1 MQIPLQL
8 HPLQG
13 YSLLDHVVIHLI
25 NPPLFQIF
33 KFCRSKCHKAFKM
46 KKNPRKVRWTKA
58 YRKAAGKELTVD
70 PAFEFEKRRNVPTK
84 YNRELWTKTVEA
96 VKKIKNIRERRE
108 KHFVMERLRKGTD
121 VEIEMDVRD
130 VQKNIALIRSPAAGL
145 RERQNKAKLSEMDQ
159 DEEEEE
165 ITYVPAKELEKRLME
180 EAMEGDREMMTN

>member
-1 MQIPLQL
+1 
-8 HPLQG
+8 
-13 YSLLDHVVIHLI
+13 
-25 NPPLFQIF
+25 
-33 KFCRSKCHKAFKM
+33 M

-84 YNRELWTKTVEA
+84 YNRELWTKTVAA
-96 VKKIKNIRERRE
+96 VKKIKDIRDRRER
-108 KHFVMERLRKGTD
+108 HFVMERLRKGTD

-145 RERQNKAKLSEMDQ
+145 RERQNKAKLAELGAMED

-180 EAMEGDREMMTN
+180 EAMEDDREMLAN

>member
-1 MQIPLQL
+1 
-8 HPLQG
+8 
-13 YSLLDHVVIHLI
+13 
-25 NPPLFQIF
+25 
-33 KFCRSKCHKAFKM
+33 M

-70 PAFEFEKRRNVPTK
+70 PAFEFEKRRNVPRK

-96 VKKIKNIRERRE
+96 VKKIKDIRERRE
-108 KHFVMERLRKGTD
+108 RHFVMERLRKGTD

-145 RERQNKAKLSEMDQ
+145 RERQNKAKLAELGAME

-180 EAMEGDREMMTN
+180 EAMEDDREMLAN

>member
-1 MQIPLQL
+1 
-8 HPLQG
+8 
-13 YSLLDHVVIHLI
+13 
-25 NPPLFQIF
+25 
-33 KFCRSKCHKAFKM
+33 M

-96 VKKIKNIRERRE
+96 VKKIKDIRERRE
-108 KHFVMERLRKGTD
+108 RHFVMERLRKGTD

-145 RERQNKAKLSEMDQ
+145 RERQNKAKLAELGAME

-180 EAMEGDREMMTN
+180 EAMEDDREMLAN

>member
-1 MQIPLQL
+1 M
-8 HPLQG
+8 
-13 YSLLDHVVIHLI
+13 
-25 NPPLFQIF
+25 
-33 KFCRSKCHKAFKM
+33 
-46 KKNPRKVRWTKA
+46 
-58 YRKAAGKELTVD
+58 D

-145 RERQNKAKLSEMDQ
+145 RERQNKEKLAEMED
-159 DEEEEE
+159 EEE
-165 ITYVPAKELEKRLME
+165 ITYVPARELEKRLME
-180 EAMEGDREMMTN
+180 EAMEDDREMLAN

>member
-1 MQIPLQL
+1 
-8 HPLQG
+8 
-13 YSLLDHVVIHLI
+13 
-25 NPPLFQIF
+25 
-33 KFCRSKCHKAFKM
+33 M

-96 VKKIKNIRERRE
+96 VKKIKDIRERRE
-108 KHFVMERLRKGTD
+108 RHFVMERLRKGTD

-145 RERQNKAKLSEMDQ
+145 RERQNKAKLAQLDPMEY
-159 DEEEEE
+159 DENGEK
-165 ITYVPAKELEKRLME
+165 ISYVSGKELEKQLLE
-180 EAMEGDREMMTN
+180 EAEQDERMMMAN

>member
-1 MQIPLQL
+1 M
-8 HPLQG
+8 
-13 YSLLDHVVIHLI
+13 HL
-25 NPPLFQIF
+25 QIF

-96 VKKIKNIRERRE
+96 VKKIKTIRERRE

-145 RERQNKAKLSEMDQ
+145 RERQNKAKLAEMDE
-159 DEEEEE
+159 EEEEE

-180 EAMEGDREMMTN
+180 EAMEDDREMLTN